1 VRLRLFLADGRE
13 IVAEQPFHLVSE
25 EMARPHSASA
35 DRVPVAL
42 PKSGG
47 AARGKVL
54 EHAPAS

>member
-1 VRLRLFLADGRE
+1 MRLRLFLADGRE
-13 IVAEQPFHLVSE
+13 IVAEQPFHLVSQ
-25 EMARPHSASA
+25 EMVRPHSVST